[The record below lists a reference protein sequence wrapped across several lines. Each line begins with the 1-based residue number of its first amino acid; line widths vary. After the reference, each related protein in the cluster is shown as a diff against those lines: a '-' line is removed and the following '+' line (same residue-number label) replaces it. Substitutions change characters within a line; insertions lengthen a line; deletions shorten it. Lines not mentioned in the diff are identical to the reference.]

1 MFSWMAWT
9 GPTALVF
16 IFVFTCIGILAIL
29 EAKYPGGA
37 ERDGV
42 FGIRTTRGDR
52 LFMSILGS
60 VFIMLGW
67 IGLIGSSSTLWGGLV
82 VCILWAIFV
91 FRKV

>member
-9 GPTALVF
+9 VPTALIFLF
-16 IFVFTCIGILAIL
+16 IFSAIGILAFL

-37 ERDGV
+37 ERTGV
-42 FGIRTTRGDR
+42 LGITTTRGDR
-52 LFMSILGS
+52 LFISILGT

-67 IGLIGSSSTLWGGLV
+67 LGLMGTPLWGGLV
-82 VCILWAIFV
+82 LSILWGVFV

>member
-1 MFSWMAWT
+1 MAWT
-9 GPTALVF
+9 VPTALIF
-16 IFVFTCIGILAIL
+16 IFIFSCIAVLAVL

-42 FGIRTTRGDR
+42 FGITTTRGDR
-52 LFMSILGS
+52 LFISILGS

-67 IGLIGSSSTLWGGLV
+67 LGFFGTPLWGGLAL
-82 VCILWAIFV
+82 CIFWAIFV